1 MALDDGSPQLELER
15 VDRPPNSGLP
25 AVLIS
30 VAAIFVVL
38 ALIKPWPAP
47 AETTDT
53 SNHPIQTTLAQ
64 TPQPTAVTGESGFFQ
79 QCFPTDNWR
88 LTAIQD
94 HGTTAVR
101 TVWPAA
107 PQFVAADASGTESVR
122 VFGPN
127 VAGIGFCA
135 PGQQHATRLAQA
147 AAVSLWRRD
156 ATGAIVPVAGA
167 RVIDSALASEGEV
180 YLAPPTPLG
189 ANGEW
194 PVGDYFFEISRDR
207 TGSNPTWLALR
218 VMPEQPAAAP
228 TTKPTATPQPG
239 A

>member
-1 MALDDGSPQLELER
+1 MALDHGSPQLELDR
-15 VDRPPNSGLP
+15 VGRSPSSRLP

-47 AETTDT
+47 TETTDT
-53 SNHPIQTTLAQ
+53 GNHPIRPTVVQ
-64 TPQPTAVTGESGFFQ
+64 TPQPTAVMGESGFFQ
-79 QCFPTDNWR
+79 QCFATDNWR
-88 LTAIQD
+88 LTAIQN

-107 PQFVAADASGTESVR
+107 AAFVAADASGSQSVR
-122 VFGPN
+122 VFGSS
-127 VAGIGFCA
+127 VSGIGFCA
-135 PGQQHATRLAQA
+135 PGQQQATRLAQV

-156 ATGAIVPVAGA
+156 ATGAIVPVDGA

-194 PVGDYFFEISRDR
+194 PVGDYFFEISQDR
-207 TGSNPTWLALR
+207 TGSNPTWLALQ
-218 VMPEQPAAAP
+218 VMPELPAPGP
-228 TTKPTATPQPG
+228 TTAPPVTPQPG